1 MGDKPDPLV
10 MVHLASRISQY
21 FVILALIVSPVSLAE
36 TGSQVR
42 SLSDSDLE
50 ASEARLTLDRA
61 LEENAILQEKLAVAT
76 ATAAKLTESLAIANG
91 EAEVFRRQSDE
102 LKLRLEAVGI
112 APGGGGNSLEQ
123 RLLTAVNDLRLVD
136 EQRRKLFDTLAGLSE
151 TVVRFVKG
159 AVSSDSEARM
169 ALEAHL
175 RATNEALGNPKDS
188 VVEGAA
194 AQATLIDAM
203 VISIKDELSL
213 IVTNVGARHGVKIG
227 MPFQV
232 IRANREVGTVRIVDV
247 REKIAGAV
255 IQNLSSE
262 KEKIQVGDRLKVVA
276 QR

>member
-1 MGDKPDPLV
+1 
-10 MVHLASRISQY
+10 MVRLASRISQY
-21 FVILALIVSPVSLAE
+21 FVILALIVSPVILAE

-61 LEENAILQEKLAVAT
+61 LEENAILREKLAIAS

-112 APGGGGNSLEQ
+112 APGGGSNSLEQ

-175 RATNEALGNPKDS
+175 RATNETLGNPKDS

-262 KEKIQVGDRLKVVA
+262 KEKIQVGDRLKVAAA